1 MHFISFIKNLLIH
14 NMVWP
19 VGFEP
24 TKAAGYTQRPV
35 LNPGYGPGESFANL
49 LTTTVYYITDI
60 LVMQDNTG

>member
-1 MHFISFIKNLLIH
+1 
-14 NMVWP
+14 MVWP

-35 LNPGYGPGESFANL
+35 PIPDCGSGESFANL